1 MNNFSH
7 ITQLKIFKTCEYNPD
22 QLDNSLMENEHEV
35 CSQLKNSN
43 LMISRE
49 KMECCKVRQIHLYH
63 VPNQLLYPENC
74 SSCVAFIFFAQR
86 WKRIAVSFSSVVSKQ
101 VPNVE
106 PYGDLAFRFIL
117 NLMNLDS

>member
-63 VPNQLLYPENC
+63 VSTFIINFYIQKIAHYVLLLFFSLRNEKELLLVFHLLYQNRFQMLNP
-74 SSCVAFIFFAQR
+74 
-86 WKRIAVSFSSVVSKQ
+86 VV
-101 VPNVE
+101 
-106 PYGDLAFRFIL
+106 I
-117 NLMNLDS
+117 